1 MRFVELRPTP
11 EGSPLRLHPRITW
24 LKGLDPA
31 ARVTVV
37 GLAHDAALGQVPD
50 WDGTV
55 EIDGVESDFVDAL
68 ARIGETADSALII
81 DAASLPAAVSLDLE
95 DVDDSADDH
104 PVDEEAS
111 LEVATA
117 RLDDLNARIAG
128 LAEELAASSTV
139 RADMMADL
147 TSALAQVDASAFD
160 VLDQA
165 DGALGRAARL
175 ANRPDPWTG
184 MRNVP
189 ERIEELRAKVE
200 ELDGMLAGLPS
211 GDRPALAAAVATARA
226 SLVTGKVPSPEAMAL
241 AQAWSSLHQRLRGL
255 ESRMEAAGGG
265 TEAVA
270 ARLDEARRVAR
281 RAEDAAVP
289 RKISQDESDW
299 LGELHEKMIQAEQ
312 KASRGVR
319 RGAAKDAFDKAAKE
333 FHDALDP
340 LGYPTWAAYRMGNG
354 MAAVPPEAL
363 AAHEQAQAEL
373 EAAELELAMLMARIE
388 RDTELQ
394 DVLSGID
401 RALEHATQLL
411 GFDPQSEADDDTDD
425 PVMAALQAVTVDAA
439 SVGVAREAAAAHLRD
454 ALAAAGAA
462 GHDSLTS
469 DAAIVALGDSWLH
482 VLMAADD
489 LAVRLLRDRERAA
502 EELEALEGL
511 GDGSRVD
518 RLDEERAAVHEAEVA
533 VAQSRDALRRVV
545 DARLRLHMLAATE
558 LNLAE
563 EHDDRLVQR
572 ESAEVLLDL
581 AIRRKEGRAGADAAA
596 ALADRVPRG
605 VAGPIPV
612 VVVMGDAP
620 ASTLD
625 RLAIFPDDVQILVIG
640 EGLGMR
646 EWIDTNGDATAAEID
661 AGTLV

>member
-11 EGSPLRLHPRITW
+11 EGPPLRLHPRITW

-37 GLAHDAALGQVPD
+37 GLAHDVALGQLPD
-50 WDGTV
+50 WGGTV
-55 EIDGVESDFVDAL
+55 EIDGTVSDFADAL

-81 DAASLPAAVSLDLE
+81 DAASLPAVVSLDVE
-95 DVDDSADDH
+95 DSDD

-111 LEVATA
+111 LEAATA
-117 RLDDLNARIAG
+117 KLDDLNDRITG
-128 LAEELAASSTV
+128 LAEELAASGTV
-139 RADMMADL
+139 RAEMTAQL
-147 TSALAQVDASAFD
+147 TSALAQVDSSVFD

-189 ERIEELRAKVE
+189 ERIEELRAQVDA
-200 ELDGMLAGLPS
+200 LDVMLSKLPS

-299 LGELHEKMIQAEQ
+299 LGDLHEKMIQAEQ

-354 MAAVPPEAL
+354 MAAVAPEAL
-363 AAHEQAQAEL
+363 AAHEKAQAEL

-411 GFDPQSEADDDTDD
+411 GFDPQAGADAGDAGDADD
-425 PVMAALQAVTVDAA
+425 PVMAALQSLSVDAA
-439 SVGVAREAAAAHLRD
+439 SVGVGREAAAAHLRE
-454 ALAAAGAA
+454 ALAGAGAA
-462 GHDSLTS
+462 GHESLTS
-469 DAAIVALGDSWLH
+469 DAAIVALGDSWIH

-533 VAQSRDALRRVV
+533 VAQSREALRQVV
-545 DARLRLHMLAATE
+545 EARLRLHMLAATE

-572 ESAEVLLDL
+572 ESAELLVDL
-581 AIRRKEGRAGADAAA
+581 ATRRKEGRAGADAAA

-605 VAGPIPV
+605 AAGPIPV
-612 VVVMGDAP
+612 VIVMGDAP
-620 ASTLD
+620 AVTLD
-625 RLAIFPDDVQILVIG
+625 RLAVFPDDVQILVIG
-640 EGLGMR
+640 EGHGMS
-646 EWIDTNGDATAAEID
+646 EWLEANGGATATEID